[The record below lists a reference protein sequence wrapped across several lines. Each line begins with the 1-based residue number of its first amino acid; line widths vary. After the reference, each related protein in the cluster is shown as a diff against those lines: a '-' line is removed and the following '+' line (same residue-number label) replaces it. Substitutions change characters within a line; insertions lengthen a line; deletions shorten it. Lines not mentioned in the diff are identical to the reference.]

1 MQALIN
7 KISVDGI
14 NSVIQNSDSEYKKE
28 NNWIKDIPYTPPTDE
43 EKELLKGTK
52 SPEELLDFETKEIQL
67 AVDKQREYITQVKV
81 VALSRMDCY
90 PLCNPSFFSRS
101 DKEKLKKMMSEI
113 IDKDSEEALKT
124 EFNQV
129 CIDKIFTSNSDYSQF
144 PMYNTK

>member
-7 KISVDGI
+7 KINVDGL
-14 NSVIQNSDSEYKKE
+14 NSVIQNSDSEYIKE
-28 NNWIKDIPYTPPTDE
+28 NNWIKDIQYTSPSEE

-52 SPEELLDFETKEIQL
+52 SPEELLEFEMKEIQL

-90 PLCNPSFFSRS
+90 PLCNPSFFSRN
-101 DKEKLKKMMSEI
+101 DKEKLKKYMSEI
-113 IDKDSEEALKT
+113 IDKDSEEALKN

-129 CIDKIFTSNSDYSQF
+129 CIDKIFTIGSDYSQF

>member
-28 NNWIKDIPYTPPTDE
+28 NNWITDIKYTPPSEE

-52 SPEELLDFETKEIQL
+52 SPEELLEFETKEIQL

-90 PLCNPSFFSRS
+90 PLCNPSFFSRN
-101 DKEKLKKMMSEI
+101 DKEKLKKYMSEI
-113 IDKDSEEALKT
+113 IDNDSEEALKN

-129 CIDKIFTSNSDYSQF
+129 CIDKIFTVNSDYSQF